1 MKKGELEAVHQ
12 LSKNRYVHVGDA
24 YSIVSKNEPLEK
36 SFTGFNL
43 VNDQLDTFGD
53 LTAVGV

>member
-43 VNDQLDTFGD
+43 VND
-53 LTAVGV
+53 